1 MGRHKTSGSKPHYSK
16 EEDIPN
22 NQGAFFSVINSSNR
36 YGACNNSS
44 RRSRSRSSQAD
55 ESSGSPISGSSGS
68 DGMGITQR
76 EKRAKS
82 VTNEVKKRDRNFR
95 SSSVVSASESDQ
107 IRKTSSS
114 SVPQYKFREMYTN
127 GAYETSSELEDIS
140 GDSANSSPNNRVAHL
155 DESAARSNGAVVS
168 KQSKTSK
175 QIKTSQTKHI
185 LNTDDDHHAKRNHG
199 DHRHS
204 SRPH

>member
-68 DGMGITQR
+68 DGMGITPR

-82 VTNEVKKRDRNFR
+82 VTHEVNHKKRDLNFR

-114 SVPQYKFREMYTN
+114 SVSQYKFREMYTN
-127 GAYETSSELEDIS
+127 GA
-140 GDSANSSPNNRVAHL
+140 
-155 DESAARSNGAVVS
+155 
-168 KQSKTSK
+168 
-175 QIKTSQTKHI
+175 
-185 LNTDDDHHAKRNHG
+185 
-199 DHRHS
+199 
-204 SRPH
+204 

>member
-1 MGRHKTSGSKPHYSK
+1 MSNNNEKARQRHKTSGSKPHYSK

-114 SVPQYKFREMYTN
+114 SVPQYKVCYF
-127 GAYETSSELEDIS
+127 
-140 GDSANSSPNNRVAHL
+140 
-155 DESAARSNGAVVS
+155 S
-168 KQSKTSK
+168 KS
-175 QIKTSQTKHI
+175 I
-185 LNTDDDHHAKRNHG
+185 LY
-199 DHRHS
+199 
-204 SRPH
+204 